1 MSTDQITYQVLISGQ
16 ADNDLTTTLV
26 EARVSESIEGMS
38 SFDVRFGIDLSDTS
52 YELVDDP
59 RLAPGRGT
67 LLTLLVFI
75 DGAAQVLI
83 HGPIT
88 DRQLDLRQGGAGSA
102 LQVSGYDRRI
112 EMDRNWFNFNV
123 FVGSSESI
131 AQGILGSY
139 FNDVSITVEGETYSP
154 DATDGFGL
162 VQTVSD
168 LRMVEQI
175 ARAANGKFWIDWAF
189 TGGAVQETA
198 HIESV
203 PPLNNAL
210 NPTSLLSAVSSLLP
224 LPQPPAL
231 TMNAGNGLDTILSMR
246 IARPTEIPNQGSG
259 DRVNI
264 SDGSIQ
270 STFLG
275 APTQPPLGAS
285 PPSPGPLMA
294 TIVTA
299 GSIDYLQPRLSSA
312 LNDAAFSTRLSCET
326 TAHALSGLLRP
337 RQLVNVSGSGT
348 SEDGQYLVWAVN
360 HSFDPAD
367 HRMSLILAR
376 NAVKNS

>member
-1 MSTDQITYQVLISGQ
+1 MSTGEITYQVLISGQ
-16 ADNDLTTTLV
+16 PDNDLTSTLI
-26 EARVSESIEGMS
+26 EARVSESIDGMS
-38 SFDVRFGIDLSDTS
+38 AFDVRFAIDLTDTS

-59 RLAPGRGT
+59 RLSPGQGT

-75 DGAAQVLI
+75 DGDPQVLV

-88 DRQLDLRQGGAGSA
+88 DRQLDLRQGGPGSA

-123 FVGSSESI
+123 FVGSSETI
-131 AQGILGSY
+131 AQGILSSY
-139 FNDVSITVEGETYSP
+139 FSNVSITVEGEKYSP

-175 ARAANGKFWIDWAF
+175 ARAANGKFWIDWTF
-189 TGGAVQETA
+189 NGGSVQETA
-198 HIESV
+198 HVESV
-203 PPLNNAL
+203 PPLNSGL
-210 NPTSLLSAVSSLLP
+210 NPSSVLSALSSLLP
-224 LPQPPAL
+224 IPQPPTL
-231 TMNAGNGLDTILSMR
+231 KMNAGNGLDTILSMR
-246 IARPTEIPNQGSG
+246 ISRPTEIPNQGSG

-270 STFLG
+270 STFVG
-275 APTQPPLGAS
+275 APTQPPLGAA

-312 LNDAAFSTRLSCET
+312 LNDASFSTRLSCET
-326 TAHALSGLLRP
+326 TAHALAALLRP
-337 RQLVNVSGSGT
+337 RQLVNVSGTGT

-367 HRMSLILAR
+367 HRMTLTLAR
-376 NAVKNS
+376 NAVKSS

>member
-1 MSTDQITYQVLISGQ
+1 
-16 ADNDLTTTLV
+16 
-26 EARVSESIEGMS
+26 
-38 SFDVRFGIDLSDTS
+38 
-52 YELVDDP
+52 
-59 RLAPGRGT
+59 
-67 LLTLLVFI
+67 
-75 DGAAQVLI
+75 
-83 HGPIT
+83 
-88 DRQLDLRQGGAGSA
+88 
-102 LQVSGYDRRI
+102 VSGYDRRI

-123 FVGSSESI
+123 FTGSSESI
-131 AQGILGSY
+131 AQGILSSY
-139 FNDVSITVEGETYSP
+139 FSDVSITVEGETYSP

-175 ARAANGKFWIDWAF
+175 ARAANGKFWVDWAF

-198 HIESV
+198 HVESV

-210 NPTSLLSAVSSLLP
+210 NPISALSALSSLLP
-224 LPQPPAL
+224 LPGPPAL
-231 TMNAGNGLDTILSMR
+231 RMNTGDGLDTILSMR
-246 IARPTEIPNQGSG
+246 VSRPTEVPNQGSG

-270 STFLG
+270 STFLS
-275 APTQPPLGAS
+275 APTQPPLGAA
-285 PPSPGPLMA
+285 PPAPGPLMA

-312 LNDAAFSTRLSCET
+312 LNDAAFSTRLFCET

-337 RQLVNVSGSGT
+337 RQLVNVSGTGT
-348 SEDGQYLVWAVN
+348 SEDGQYLVWAVS

-367 HRMSLILAR
+367 HRMSLTLAR